1 MSLKIKKIVL
11 DDYRG
16 YDHLVFDDISNLVIV
31 VGPNAVGK
39 TNIIEAIQLL
49 TAGVSF
55 RKPTWSEVI
64 SWGCDAG
71 YAFIEMEDG
80 KRQLEHRVIFKG
92 NERKY
97 EVNGKKK
104 GAPSIRGALPCV
116 LFTPDDLQLVKSSSA
131 HRRDAVDALAV
142 QLSKNYSSL
151 KSNYQQSLRQR
162 NLLLKDGIHA
172 NPLFESWD
180 ESLAVHGARLC
191 LNRWRLF
198 DRLFSHM
205 KRIYGTIATNEE
217 LDALYIPSWERY
229 SEEGKQQGDIPS
241 YRELASSGEV
251 TLEGIE
257 SKMLE
262 YSRLLSEQEIR
273 RGTSLVGPHKDEIA
287 FFINGRNARLFASQG
302 QQRTIVLAFK
312 LAAVELVNEIMGV
325 EPVLLL
331 DDVMS
336 ELDERHRNALTS
348 FIEGHSQSFITTTN
362 LDYFSAD
369 ILAHATVV
377 HVPIDGTR
385 YEYRRE
391 CDIVSTTPE

>member
-16 YDHLVFDDISNLVIV
+16 YDHLVFDDISNLVII

-55 RKPTWSEVI
+55 RKPTWSELI
-64 SWGCDAG
+64 SWEREAG

-97 EVNGKKK
+97 EVNGKRK

-116 LFTPDDLQLVKSSSA
+116 LFTPDDLQLVKASSS
-131 HRRDAVDALAV
+131 HRRDAIDALAV

-151 KSNYQQSLRQR
+151 KSNCQQALRQR
-162 NLLLKDGIHA
+162 NLLLKEGIHA
-172 NPLFESWD
+172 GALFESWD
-180 ESLAVHGARLC
+180 ESLAIHGARLC

-205 KRIYGTIATNEE
+205 KRIYGTIATSEE
-217 LDALYIPSWERY
+217 LDALYIPSWKRFDER
-229 SEEGKQQGDIPS
+229 GRQMGDFALYETAPS
-241 YRELASSGEV
+241 SSDV
-251 TLEGIE
+251 TLESIE
-257 SKMLE
+257 HELLE
-262 YSRLLSEQEIR
+262 HSQLLEEQEIR
-273 RGTSLVGPHKDEIA
+273 RGSSLIGPHKDEIA

-336 ELDERHRNALTS
+336 ELDERHRDALTS
-348 FIEGHSQSFITTTN
+348 FIEGNSQSFITTTN

-369 ILAHATVV
+369 ILEHATVV
-377 HVPIDGTR
+377 QVPIEGTR
-385 YEYRRE
+385 YEYRRQ
-391 CDIVSTTPE
+391 CDIVSPTPE